1 MTRWLALM
9 TVGLVAAQ
17 VVAQGQ
23 DQPSEAPAAQAAADS
38 EPSGAK
44 TAKAEGESAKQAT
57 QSSDDLPEAGAAAAA
72 AQQKSPEELAKEKA
86 KKEFEETVARFKKVS
101 DEFNAEIMAT
111 IKRKRDA
118 RMRRI
123 DIDFEQRIGEPRAA

>member
-57 QSSDDLPEAGAAAAA
+57 QSSDDPPEAGAAAAA

-86 KKEFEETVARFKKVS
+86 KKEIKFLMTVIK
-101 DEFNAEIMAT
+101 T
-111 IKRKRDA
+111 IIYYPIVQ
-118 RMRRI
+118 M
-123 DIDFEQRIGEPRAA
+123 